1 MGQHLSKQ
9 VKKNPRSIYT
19 LVLLEYLKYWQVF
32 LYPFFYIYQQEL
44 CQNVEGNDD
53 DDDVMAV
60 GESCSR

>member
-1 MGQHLSKQ
+1 MGQHLLKL
-9 VKKNPRSIYT
+9 VKK
-19 LVLLEYLKYWQVF
+19 LCQKLK
-32 LYPFFYIYQQEL
+32 EL